1 MDKYIWIF
9 PILFIFHDMEEV
21 IWLPGF
27 IKNNREDIIKR
38 YPIAEKLLSVYK
50 NGMTTEAFA
59 LAVYE
64 ELVVLIAVCA
74 LNWITKAEWAMG
86 IWYGAFIG
94 FTAHLVIHILQ
105 SIAIK
110 RYIPS
115 FVTSIMTLPPSI
127 MLLIN
132 TKWDMSIY
140 ATMSMIIGIVGVAA
154 NLKLAHMLMG
164 WYDIRLKRRDQ
175 IRRIH
180 KYEKIM
186 HEAESM
192 IEDPSEDE
200 TDSLCEKIKELE
212 AYYGSEDWKQD
223 FSDDEAGLLPP
234 DLNRGVLSED
244 GVYDLL
250 EKYKEY
256 QKMKA

>member
-9 PILFIFHDMEEV
+9 PVLFIFHDMEEV

-38 YPIAEKLLSVYK
+38 YPIADKILSAYK
-50 NGMTTEAFA
+50 IGLTTEAFA

-74 LNWITKAEWAMG
+74 LAWITRAEWAMG

-94 FTAHLVIHILQ
+94 FTAHLLIHILQ

-115 FVTSIMTLPPSI
+115 LVTSIITLPPSI
-127 MLLIN
+127 MLLVN
-132 TKWDMSIY
+132 TKQDMSIY
-140 ATMSMIIGIVGVAA
+140 TVIGIAGVAA

-164 WYDIRLKRRDQ
+164 WYDKRS
-175 IRRIH
+175 
-180 KYEKIM
+180 K
-186 HEAESM
+186 
-192 IEDPSEDE
+192 
-200 TDSLCEKIKELE
+200 
-212 AYYGSEDWKQD
+212 
-223 FSDDEAGLLPP
+223 
-234 DLNRGVLSED
+234 RGD
-244 GVYDLL
+244 
-250 EKYKEY
+250 K
-256 QKMKA
+256 